1 MKKIVSMIVVSVM
14 AMSLC
19 ACTGKADQSASAGG
33 SSVQQSEEFTEQLS
47 TDSAAESEAESTEE
61 PATRIIT
68 DSTGRDVEI
77 PSRVESIVCV
87 GVGAL
92 RYSCYMDAAGLVV
105 GVEDYEVKEGMS
117 RLYNYVNFDK
127 FKDLPVTGTN
137 GEPNI
142 EEIITAGP
150 QVIVMSSYASADA
163 DDLQEKS
170 GIPVVMVPGS
180 DTTLDDNAYET
191 IRIMGELYGKE
202 DRAQELTA
210 YLKGIQKDL
219 DDRTADIPE
228 EDKPSVYV
236 AGVSFKGAH
245 GFEGTEACY
254 GPFELIHANNLANT
268 TDQTGAFDIDL
279 EQVLTWDPEIIFLD
293 FNGMSLINEDYADNP
308 DYYQNLTA
316 VKEGKVYSQISFRS
330 SASNLETALADAY
343 YAACIMYPEQF
354 SDIDPVEKA
363 GEIFTALLGTN
374 PYEDLKEAGY
384 EFRQITIG
392 E

>member
-33 SSVQQSEEFTEQLS
+33 SSVQQSEESTEQLS
-47 TDSAAESEAESTEE
+47 TDSAAESEAESMEE
-61 PATRIIT
+61 SATRIIT

-92 RYSCYMDAAGLVV
+92 RYSCYMDAADLVV

-163 DDLQEKS
+163 DDLQAKS

-191 IRIMGELYGKE
+191 IRIMGDLYGKE

-245 GFEGTEACY
+245 GFEGTEAYY

>member
-68 DSTGRDVEI
+68 DSTGRDLEI

-163 DDLQEKS
+163 DDLQAKS

-245 GFEGTEACY
+245 GFEGTEAYY

>member
-1 MKKIVSMIVVSVM
+1 MKKIVSMIVVSIM

-19 ACTGKADQSASAGG
+19 ACTGKADQSASAAG

-245 GFEGTEACY
+245 GFEGTEAYY

>member
-1 MKKIVSMIVVSVM
+1 M

-33 SSVQQSEEFTEQLS
+33 SSVQQSEESTEQLS
-47 TDSAAESEAESTEE
+47 TDSAAESEAESMEE
-61 PATRIIT
+61 SATRIIT

-92 RYSCYMDAAGLVV
+92 RYSCYMDAADLVV

-163 DDLQEKS
+163 DDLQAKS

-191 IRIMGELYGKE
+191 IRIMG
-202 DRAQELTA
+202 
-210 YLKGIQKDL
+210 
-219 DDRTADIPE
+219 
-228 EDKPSVYV
+228 
-236 AGVSFKGAH
+236 SFMEKK
-245 GFEGTEACY
+245 
-254 GPFELIHANNLANT
+254 I
-268 TDQTGAFDIDL
+268 
-279 EQVLTWDPEIIFLD
+279 VRR
-293 FNGMSLINEDYADNP
+293 SLRHI
-308 DYYQNLTA
+308 
-316 VKEGKVYSQISFRS
+316 
-330 SASNLETALADAY
+330 
-343 YAACIMYPEQF
+343 
-354 SDIDPVEKA
+354 
-363 GEIFTALLGTN
+363 
-374 PYEDLKEAGY
+374 
-384 EFRQITIG
+384 
-392 E
+392 

>member
-33 SSVQQSEEFTEQLS
+33 SSVQQSEEFTEQLR

-68 DSTGRDVEI
+68 DSTGRDLEI

-170 GIPVVMVPGS
+170 GIPVVMVSGS

-245 GFEGTEACY
+245 GFEGTEAYY

>member
-47 TDSAAESEAESTEE
+47 TDSAAESEAESMEE
-61 PATRIIT
+61 SATRIIT

-92 RYSCYMDAAGLVV
+92 RYSCYMDAADLVV

-245 GFEGTEACY
+245 GFEGTEAYY